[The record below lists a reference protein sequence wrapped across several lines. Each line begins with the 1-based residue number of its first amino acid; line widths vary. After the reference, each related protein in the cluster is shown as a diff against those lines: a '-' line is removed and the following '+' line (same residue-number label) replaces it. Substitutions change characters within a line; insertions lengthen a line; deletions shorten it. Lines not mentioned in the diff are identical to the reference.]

1 MLKQLI
7 NIWRSN
13 NGTVLFAFGVVAA
26 IFMSFL
32 WRFDMIPDI
41 GPALRASTM
50 MIGSRQTKYVPT
62 IVVVSITADDY
73 PDADVMMQIFSAPDL
88 ASESTT
94 PVETRNTTL
103 KGGLSEFVI
112 LDLLRGTFAGFAF
125 IDSNGN
131 GQIDLADDGS
141 PAEPM
146 GYVTAKSHDESKSLG
161 NGVFEVTGEPTF
173 VKIHL
178 LKPALPS
185 SRSREDIK
193 K

>member
-7 NIWRSN
+7 KIWRSN
-13 NGTVLFAFGVVAA
+13 NGTILFAFGVVAA
-26 IFMSFL
+26 IFMSIL

-50 MIGSRQTKYVPT
+50 IIGARQTKHVPS
-62 IVVVSITADDY
+62 IVVVSITSANY
-73 PDADVMMQIFSAPDL
+73 PDADVIMQIFSAPDL

-94 PVETRNTTL
+94 PFETRTTTL
-103 KGGLSEFVI
+103 RDGLAEFVI
-112 LDLLRGTFAGFAF
+112 LDLPRGTFAGFAF
-125 IDSNGN
+125 IDANGN
-131 GQIDLADDGS
+131 GQIDLAEDGS

-146 GYVTAKSHDESKSLG
+146 GYATAKQQDESKALG
-161 NGVFEVTGEPTF
+161 NGVFEVTGEPAF

-178 LKPALPS
+178 LKPTAPS
-185 SRSREDIK
+185 SRSRENIK